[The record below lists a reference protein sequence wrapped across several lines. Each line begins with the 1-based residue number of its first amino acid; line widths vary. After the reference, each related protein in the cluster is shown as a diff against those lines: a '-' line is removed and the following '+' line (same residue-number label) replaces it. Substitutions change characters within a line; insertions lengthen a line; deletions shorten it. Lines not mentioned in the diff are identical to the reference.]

1 VLVQPWGLQPEHDD
15 DMCDTFVALSE
26 ATADGSVVL
35 AKNSD
40 REPNEAHEVVYAPA
54 AEHAAGST
62 LRCTYITI
70 PQAQH
75 TNAVLLGKPYWIWGA
90 EMGANSHGVVIGNE
104 AVFTKVPHEKQ
115 PGLIGMDLLRLGLER
130 ADNAAEA
137 VTVMT
142 ELLAQFGQAGNCGHT
157 HTMRYHNS
165 FIVADRTQAWVLETA
180 GRQWAA
186 QRVHGAAS
194 ISNAITI
201 ASRFDRSS
209 PGLVEHAV
217 EKKWCSSP
225 DEFDFGAD
233 YSDRIYT
240 TFSDARVRQCRTSDA
255 LAAARGGLDVARAW
269 AMLADHGERA
279 DGRPGWSP
287 ADNPVGGLFGQTVCA
302 HAGFGPVRV
311 SQTTGSWI
319 STLPTDGSPDTHWV
333 TGTSAPCLSLR
344 KPVWFDA
351 LAAAGMPDVGPE
363 PGRNHTPGSLWWDHE
378 DLHRAVLRD
387 YPRLRAL
394 IEADRQA
401 VQDQIDARAAQAE
414 HGAVKDRV
422 ACSAEAFATAA
433 EAEARWLREVR
444 AAAPTRRA
452 RSPYQLAWAR
462 FDKAAAR
469 A

>member
-1 VLVQPWGLQPEHDD
+1 
-15 DMCDTFVALSE
+15 MCDSFVALSE
-26 ATADGSVVL
+26 ATADRSVLL

-40 REPNEAHEVVYAPA
+40 REPNEAHEIVYVPA
-54 AEHAAGST
+54 AEHSEGST
-62 LRCTYITI
+62 VRCTYITI
-70 PQAQH
+70 PQARH

-90 EMGANSHGVVIGNE
+90 EMDANSHGVVIGNE

-130 ADNAAEA
+130 ADSAADA

-142 ELLAQFGQAGNCGHT
+142 GLLAQFGQAGNCGHT

-165 FIVADRTQAWVLETA
+165 FLVADRTQAWVLETA
-180 GRQWAA
+180 GREWAA
-186 QRVHGAAS
+186 RPVEGAAS

-201 ASRFDRSS
+201 DGRFDRSS

-217 EKKWCSSP
+217 EKKWCASP
-225 DEFDFGAD
+225 HDFDFGAQ

-240 TFSDARVRQCRTSDA
+240 TFSDARARQCRTSDA
-255 LAAARGGLDVARAW
+255 LAASPGGLDVSGAW

-279 DGRPGWSP
+279 DGRGEWGP
-287 ADNPVGGLFGQTVCA
+287 ADHPVGGLFGQTVCA

-319 STLPTDGSPDTHWV
+319 SALPTYGTPDTHWV

-344 KPVWFDA
+344 KPLWFDA
-351 LAAAGMPDVGPE
+351 LGASGMPDAGVE

-378 DLHRAVLRD
+378 DLHREVLRD

-394 IEADRQA
+394 IDADRQE
-401 VQDQIDARAAQAE
+401 VQAQIDARAAQAE
-414 HGAVKDRV
+414 RGTVEDRV
-422 ACSAEAFATAA
+422 TCSAEAYALAAGATG
-433 EAEARWLREVR
+433 RWLQEVR
-444 AAAPTRRA
+444 AAAPRRGR
-452 RSPYQLAWAR
+452 RSPFHRAWR
-462 FDKAAAR
+462 GFDKAAAR
-469 A
+469 V